1 MKGAGHMPRRTLK
14 ATRKLPRYPPRN
26 PHNPRNPLDTN
37 PAAASMVGCESLV
50 STLENKKTIAERFSA
65 RRFLDV
71 QQSLEQGEV
80 HNVIRLPRVENPA
93 DGLTKVRG
101 GMSRL
106 LNLLKSGSLVRAP
119 FGRAAERPYGI
130 AYGCTPLI
138 SRFFGRSRRS
148 GFCALHLSSGT
159 SDHLRTEREIMVF
172 IQDRA
177 GAALGAQELL

>member
-26 PHNPRNPLDTN
+26 PHNPRHPLDIN

-71 QQSLEQGEV
+71 QQNLEQGEV
-80 HNVIRLPRVENPA
+80 HNVIRWPRVENPA

-101 GMSRL
+101 EMSRL
-106 LNLLKSGSLVRAP
+106 LNLLKSGCLVREP
-119 FGRAAERPYGI
+119 FGRAAERPFGI

-138 SRFFGRSRRS
+138 SRFFVVRGGAVFVLCISHAARRITCVRS
-148 GFCALHLSSGT
+148 GRLWFSFKIARALLWAPRS
-159 SDHLRTEREIMVF
+159 
-172 IQDRA
+172 
-177 GAALGAQELL
+177 